1 MADRGRGHIGRGH
14 FGRGDIGRGDV
25 GWGQRLRRGVVL
37 VLGVAIS
44 LVLASTADRMLS
56 REART
61 QGALAEQSL
70 IAGLRAH
77 IDRELGL
84 LTALRGLFTSSELV
98 TAAEFAKFSQ
108 LDDHIVV
115 RSPWL
120 RTAWAERTDGNVVG
134 TAPDAIG
141 EIMRGHYRVR
151 FVAPSDLAGE
161 LDGFDLTA
169 DPATVLAMRQAVAT
183 RSLAVSDP
191 IRSPQLMGGAAS
203 VLAFEPVFKDDAAGG
218 RYPQL
223 AGFVVGAYEIDG
235 LIGSHLDTS
244 LPEGGVNIAVTD
256 RGSTIFVHGEGSPR
270 IEALPLQFGNR
281 AWHIQIATDD
291 GTLQASAWIPGLVL
305 LFGLALTLLLYLHLM
320 RIDGEYGRIS
330 AKVHAAT
337 MELAD
342 ANRSLAERSAALQS
356 LADDLR
362 RTSKEAQLANSAKTM
377 FLANMS
383 HELRTPLNAM
393 IGFSEIIS
401 HQIFGG
407 DAARYTDYARDIHTS
422 GRHLLSII
430 EDLLDMSRI
439 ELGQLT
445 LKMAP
450 AKPAALVADVV
461 RLLRHRAHE
470 QDVQIRHDGLDELP
484 DIQVD
489 ARAMRQ
495 ALINLLS
502 NAIKFSRAGTV
513 VTIAGGR
520 DRNGDVLLSISDQG
534 VGIAAANLER
544 VFDPF
549 WQSDAMLQQA
559 RGAGLGL
566 AITRRLIEAHGG
578 TIKAESQLGVGT
590 TMVVRLPARLAID
603 VAAGH
608 RRLA

>member
-1 MADRGRGHIGRGH
+1 VPDGESSISDRVG
-14 FGRGDIGRGDV
+14 GDV
-25 GWGQRLRRGVVL
+25 RWGQRLRRIVVL
-37 VLGVAIS
+37 VLGIAIS
-44 LVLASTADRMLS
+44 LALASTADRMLS

-61 QGALAEQSL
+61 QSALAEQSL

-98 TAAEFAKFSQ
+98 TATEFAKFSQ

-115 RSPWL
+115 QSPWI
-120 RTAWAERTDGNVVG
+120 RTAWVERTDG
-134 TAPDAIG
+134 TAVAPTPDAIG

-151 FVAPSDLAGE
+151 FVAPADLAAE
-161 LDGFDLTA
+161 LDSFDLTA
-169 DPATVLAMRQAVAT
+169 DPASVLAMRQAVAT

-191 IRSPQLMGGAAS
+191 IRAPQLMDGAVS
-203 VLAFEPVFKDDAAGG
+203 VLAFEPVFKDDPAAG

-223 AGFVVGAYEIDG
+223 AGFVVGAYQIDG
-235 LIGSHLDTS
+235 LIGSHLDNS
-244 LPEGGVNIAVTD
+244 LPLGGVNIAITD
-256 RGSTIFVHGEGSPR
+256 HGSTIFVHGEGAPR
-270 IEALPLQFGNR
+270 IESLPLQVGNR

-291 GTLQASAWIPGLVL
+291 GGLQASGWVPGLVL
-305 LFGLALTLLLYLHLM
+305 LFGLALTILLHLHLM
-320 RIDGEYGRIS
+320 RIDGEYGRIT

-337 MELAD
+337 VELAD

-401 HQIFGG
+401 RQLFGG
-407 DAARYTDYARDIHTS
+407 DAARYTDYARDIHAS
-422 GRHLLSII
+422 GMHLLSII

-450 AKPAALVADVV
+450 AKPVALLADVV

-470 QDVQIRHDGLDELP
+470 QGVKIRHDGLDELP
-484 DIQVD
+484 ELQVD

-502 NAIKFSRAGTV
+502 NAIKFSRSGTV
-513 VTIAGGR
+513 VTIAGRR
-520 DRNGDVLLSISDQG
+520 DRNGDTLLSIIDE
-534 VGIAAANLER
+534 GIGIEEANLER
-544 VFDPF
+544 IFDPF

-578 TIKAESQLGVGT
+578 TIKAESKLGVGT
-590 TMVVRLPARLAID
+590 TIVVRLPARLAID
-603 VAAGH
+603 AAVVT